1 MVSLFRRSSDDLG
14 LLRST
19 VESLGATSVPGLAA
33 ALAWRERR
41 TERALVE
48 ELARPG
54 TPLTYDPALRVVR
67 WAPLIVEAPA
77 PVPQPDLAPPP
88 VGTPHSAP
96 TLHPTLTAA
105 GARLT
110 CPSCHVPLVAASSG
124 SLVVCPK
131 CGRLATTRSREP
143 SSPAP
148 DRATESS
155 STPVHGP
162 ASLPDRRSQE
172 MFAAYVTSRPIPCPR
187 CRTPLRHKG
196 LSEYAC
202 PSCGETVRFGS
213 SPPST
218 GSAPSRSTPTPA
230 AIPPAATPGREN
242 VPAPVAP
249 AGNAARV
256 SSSPR
261 AGERSSSG
269 VGTAAMAAMA
279 ALAEPSTAPAPVPAP
294 GASELSSVR
303 GRLRRSIAGL
313 GHAPAEPSPRA
324 TAPKK
329 STIPRARASCRVPPR
344 YGTDPSASDDRAPG
358 LGPARP

>member
-67 WAPLIVEAPA
+67 WAPPIEEAPA
-77 PVPQPDLAPPP
+77 PATQPNVAPPP
-88 VGTPHSAP
+88 VGAP
-96 TLHPTLTAA
+96 YAAPPLRPTLTPA
-105 GARLT
+105 GAKLS

-124 SLVVCPK
+124 SLVVCPN

-143 SSPAP
+143 SSTAP
-148 DRATESS
+148 DRTTESIATPSRGS
-155 STPVHGP
+155 S
-162 ASLPDRRSQE
+162 SLPDRRSQE

-213 SPPST
+213 SPPPT
-218 GSAPSRSTPTPA
+218 GSGPSPSTPAPA
-230 AIPPAATPGREN
+230 VNPPTAPPVREN
-242 VPAPVAP
+242 PPAPVAR
-249 AGNAARV
+249 AGNA
-256 SSSPR
+256 SPLGSNPR
-261 AGERSSSG
+261 AGESFSSG
-269 VGTAAMAAMA
+269 VGTAAMAA
-279 ALAEPSTAPAPVPAP
+279 LAGPPTAPAPEP
-294 GASELSSVR
+294 SELSSVR

-313 GHAPAEPSPRA
+313 GRAPAEPTARVI
-324 TAPKK
+324 APKK
-329 STIPRARASCRVPPR
+329 STVPRARASCRVPPR
-344 YGTDPSASDDRAPG
+344 YGADPPVPDDRTVG